1 MNDITVTPA
10 EIVIPA
16 GELES
21 AEVTWTIT
29 DDLLLT
35 TADPETHTLVVTAS
49 AESEDPVVVETRM
62 KTSLLLMSIK
72 YSETLDMYLIR
83 LLIGLNWLKLVG
95 R

>member
-29 DDLLLT
+29 DDFLLT
-35 TADPETHTLVVTAS
+35 TADPE
-49 AESEDPVVVETRM
+49 
-62 KTSLLLMSIK
+62 
-72 YSETLDMYLIR
+72 LIR
-83 LLIGLNWLKLVG
+83 LW
-95 R
+95 